1 MSSNSFSG
9 WDRPFRD
16 TLGKVLG
23 ETTLAGGIRHYAYE
37 KPKSAVKQ
45 AQAQA
50 RQAQEQTS
58 SAMASATEER
68 RRRRLMLLN
77 PSAELGTSMATGR
90 GQLLGV

>member
-23 ETTLAGGIRHYAYE
+23 ETTLRHYAYE

>member
-9 WDRPFRD
+9 WDKPFRD
-16 TLGKVLG
+16 NLG
-23 ETTLAGGIRHYAYE
+23 EVLKGSLVGGVRHYAYE
-37 KPKSAVKQ
+37 KPRSAAKQ
-45 AQAQA
+45 AQAQTA
-50 RQAQEQTS
+50 QAQAQAS

-68 RRRRLMLLN
+68 RRRRLLLLN